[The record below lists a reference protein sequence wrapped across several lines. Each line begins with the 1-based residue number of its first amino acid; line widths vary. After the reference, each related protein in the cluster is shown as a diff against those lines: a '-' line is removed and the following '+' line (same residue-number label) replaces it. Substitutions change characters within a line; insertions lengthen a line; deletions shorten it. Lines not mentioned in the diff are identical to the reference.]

1 MFLQSSTAVN
11 DKPLSEE
18 KFKDSFFT
26 LKTNKSPC
34 YDNLDVIVIW
44 RMYHDLKTTL
54 INIFSQSLSTGMF
67 PDKMKILNVSPAFK
81 NCEKSIASNYKQISV
96 LPFFSKI
103 LERISL

>member
-34 YDNLDVIVIW
+34 YDNLDVIVI
-44 RMYHDLKTTL
+44 
-54 INIFSQSLSTGMF
+54 
-67 PDKMKILNVSPAFK
+67 
-81 NCEKSIASNYKQISV
+81 
-96 LPFFSKI
+96 
-103 LERISL
+103 